1 MRAHDFHRPQ
11 VWNMVFSYY
20 DSLEAVPQDLRQ
32 MGTLCGFGPAQRF
45 LRIELPFAAQGLIYN
60 CMVSMAGGWFF
71 LTINEA
77 FTLGD
82 KNFQLPGLGSYM
94 SLAISRGDV
103 SAQLA
108 AVVAMGI
115 MIISVDRLVW
125 WPLVIWSR
133 KFKIE
138 DVPSGPLE
146 ATVVERMLAASRLA
160 PALAAARGLW
170 ERAAAGAL
178 KRMSFLPL
186 TESLPQKVPGSG
198 PISLL
203 WHRLSPSA
211 GTACTVSSS

>member
-45 LRIELPFAAQGLIYN
+45 LRIELPFAARGLIYN

-146 ATVVERMLAASRLA
+146 ATVVQRMLAASRLA

-170 ERAAAGAL
+170 DGRLPAL
-178 KRMSFLPL
+178 S
-186 TESLPQKVPGSG
+186 
-198 PISLL
+198 
-203 WHRLSPSA
+203 SA
-211 GTACTVSSS
+211 